1 MGSLLK
7 TRLWWVALLCTLVE
21 SAVSGHSQ
29 RLDVPVPPTSLASDA
44 LQRLV
49 DISKAVCL
57 QNPNML
63 GCRFADG
70 SLGEGINEN
79 MLSRLESTDGIS
91 DLASLFILHISYI
104 QEQYYKMVAE
114 KNELNEKVR
123 ALEAL
128 NLQLM
133 EGNLTDTK
141 LSEISETLGR
151 VSIGHRNIYS
161 PTAIVLRSVLSQT
174 TRPTDCADHLLL
186 GHTKSGVYEIF
197 PFKCRCG
204 EPVKVWCDME
214 TEGGGWTVFFT
225 RDNGTIREDF
235 NRTWYEHQNGF
246 GNASGEYFMGTENLH
261 LLTTNKNYRLRIE
274 FELADGTY
282 KFSEWD
288 TFFVFD
294 LANKYKLSVGAFL
307 AHSMTTDCLSSQNNN
322 MFFSSAD
329 YDNDRNNNNCALSYK
344 TGWWY
349 NSCGLFTPGYVLAAG
364 TIQTHCPYLVNGKKV
379 NIEARKLQ
387 LKIRPKVCGKREHSA
402 HFNTHTCKEYNFSP

>member
-7 TRLWWVALLCTLVE
+7 TRLWWVALLRTLVA
-21 SAVSGHSQ
+21 SAVSVEWQ
-29 RLDVPVPPTSLASDA
+29 RLDVSPPTTSLASDA
-44 LQRLV
+44 LHRLLE
-49 DISKAVCL
+49 ISKAVCL
-57 QNPNML
+57 QNPNLL

-70 SLGEGINEN
+70 SLGEGVNEN
-79 MLSRLESTDGIS
+79 TMSRLQSTDGIS

-104 QEQYYKMVAE
+104 QEQYNKMVTE
-114 KNELNEKVR
+114 KIELNEKIR

-151 VSIGHRNIYS
+151 VSISHRNVYS
-161 PTAIVLRSVLSQT
+161 PTAIVLR
-174 TRPTDCADHLLL
+174 PTDCSDHLLL

-204 EPVKVWCDME
+204 EPVRVWCDME
-214 TEGGGWTVFFT
+214 TEGGGWTVFFS

-235 NRTWYEHQNGF
+235 NRTWYEHQSGF

-288 TFFVFD
+288 TFYVFD

-307 AHSMTTDCLSSQNNN
+307 AHSMTTDCLSSQINN
-322 MFFSSAD
+322 MFFSTAD
-329 YDNDRNNNNCALSYK
+329 YDNDRNNNNCALNYK

-349 NSCGLFTPGYVLAAG
+349 NTCGLFTPGYLLASG
-364 TIQTHCPYLVNGKKV
+364 IIQTHCPYLANGKKV